1 MTTITISITPEQVE
15 LVEKALAAD
24 KAFDDTVD
32 KRYVTQPSTA
42 HMRIVCYGIARSL
55 GFVPV
60 RPGSWRPSRAIG
72 EAWMESLAVDRH
84 IVFTESTSLNRD
96 DAL

>member
-1 MTTITISITPEQVE
+1 MSRIAISITPEQAK

-24 KAFDDTVD
+24 KSFDDTVD

-55 GFVPV
+55 GFVPA
-60 RPGSWRPSRAIG
+60 RTGSWRFERYG
-72 EAWMESLAVDRH
+72 EAGLSPSIRYTFNQDSA
-84 IVFTESTSLNRD
+84 S
-96 DAL
+96 

>member
-32 KRYVTQPSTA
+32 ERYVTQSSTA

-60 RPGSWRPSRAIG
+60 RPGSWRLSRTVG
-72 EAWMESLAVDRH
+72 KAWIESLTVDHH
-84 IVFTESTSLNRD
+84 IVFTEKT
-96 DAL
+96 AP

>member
-1 MTTITISITPEQVE
+1 MSRVAISITPEQAE
-15 LVEKALAAD
+15 LVEKALADD

-42 HMRIVCYGIARSL
+42 HMRILCYGIARSL

-60 RPGSWRPSRAIG
+60 RPGSWSLIRAIG
-72 EAWMESLAVDRH
+72 EAWMGSLPVERY
-84 IVFTESTSLNRD
+84 IVFTEDGTS
-96 DAL
+96 